1 MICLEIENAALA
13 YLHYER
19 TRREALADLVECF
32 ARVRAR
38 VLRKYFRNFK
48 DVLVAAAG
56 VDEVLRRLYFFL
68 VVEPNHVVP
77 AIVWAFFSSISFN
90 IFIILLRR

>member
-1 MICLEIENAALA
+1 MFA
-13 YLHYER
+13 YLYDER
-19 TRREALADLVECF
+19 TRREALADIVECL

-38 VLRKYFRNFK
+38 VLRKYFRNLE
-48 DVLVAAAG
+48 DVLVAAVG

-77 AIVWAFFSSISFN
+77 AILGAL
-90 IFIILLRR
+90 FIHQYP